1 MTTLTQLDIANMALA
16 MVGASPIAS
25 LTDLGSVSAITCN
38 NQWQG
43 ALSEVSRATPW
54 NCLTRPAQL
63 VEIPQTPLN
72 ISTPA
77 ITSTAWAPLTVYSVN
92 QFVTYGGATYQALIT
107 NTSTASFTN
116 DLTAG
121 FWYLYDTPNADPF
134 AEDQGENYAS
144 GWGHQYQLPADFIML
159 SKLNDQNIAD
169 GDMQDQYEIMGSSLY
184 TDESTAII
192 KYNAYVTDTTQ
203 FDSLFINALAL
214 NLAGRISTKIRADD
228 GAMQKL
234 LAVDYRKALGEA
246 INKNSGEKKARRF
259 SPVQNSRFIASRW
272 SSTNN

>member
-1 MTTLTQLDIANMALA
+1 
-16 MVGASPIAS
+16 
-25 LTDLGSVSAITCN
+25 
-38 NQWQG
+38 
-43 ALSEVSRATPW
+43 
-54 NCLTRPAQL
+54 
-63 VEIPQTPLN
+63 
-72 ISTPA
+72 
-77 ITSTAWAPLTVYSVN
+77 
-92 QFVTYGGATYQALIT
+92 
-107 NTSTASFTN
+107 
-116 DLTAG
+116 
-121 FWYLYDTPNADPF
+121 
-134 AEDQGENYAS
+134 
-144 GWGHQYQLPADFIML
+144 ML